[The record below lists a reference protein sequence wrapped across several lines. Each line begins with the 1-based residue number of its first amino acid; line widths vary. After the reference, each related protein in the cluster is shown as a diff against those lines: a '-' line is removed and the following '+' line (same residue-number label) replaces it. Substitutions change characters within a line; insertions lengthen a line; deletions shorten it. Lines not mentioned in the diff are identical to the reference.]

1 MKLITDSDGV
11 YQVTFTTQKGTVGSV
26 SLETNDADVAAER
39 VAQMHVQD
47 LETVSSITDL
57 THQVVTQIVSGK
69 DLTVGD
75 TIDVWVT
82 HAKASRLYSPTTIY
96 ANQGFLKAWARDME
110 IANKPLSSV
119 TPAHVSDYV
128 NRGDERRSSAV
139 RKLSAIRTFFS
150 YCQDEGLMYRN
161 PAGKSLTRVAY
172 EPFTHEEKEVIV
184 RGTFTAS
191 ELATLLEGTTGF
203 WRCAILLSR
212 ETGLRLGDI
221 ANLEWNSFTS
231 GRIVVWTDKANKRVD
246 MPISSTIQSAIG
258 ALSDTGIRFCFPEQ
272 HAIISDPARRA
283 LLSIQFARLC
293 AKVGIEGRSFHCLR
307 HTNASSLVAAG
318 STLDEVAKRL
328 GHSSTA
334 TTLGYVHTTG

>member
-1 MKLITDSDGV
+1 M
-11 YQVTFTTQKGTVGSV
+11 GSV

-161 PAGKSLTRVAY
+161 PAGKSLTRVSY
-172 EPFTHEEKEVIV
+172 ESFTHAEKESNS
-184 RGTFTAS
+184 RGTFTDG
-191 ELATLLEGTTGF
+191 ELT
-203 WRCAILLSR
+203 RLLSISNPFWTAAVVVGR
-212 ETGLRLGDI
+212 TTGLRLGDI
-221 ANLEWNSFTS
+221 ASLEWSSFKD
-231 GRIVVWTDKANKRVD
+231 GRLVVWTDKANKRVD
-246 MPISSTIQSAIG
+246 LAVTPEIERAMG

-272 HAIISDPARRA
+272 REIAADPTRRA
-283 LLSIQFARLC
+283 LLSIQFSRLC
-293 AKVGIEGRSFHCLR
+293 AKAGITGRSFHCLR

-318 STLDEVAKRL
+318 STLEQVAKRL